1 MEMIS
6 SRDENLMVGSTMIT
20 SVASTA
26 EECRSEFLNN
36 YNSTISQ
43 SGLASAQASQPAH
56 PSPPTHLAPR
66 PLSLSSTCSSPCLS
80 SGTYPSPSPT
90 NTNGS
95 FTFSKSEIMKN
106 YHHSPI
112 PRTPRNGNENNGW
125 GIGFP
130 YPSPSP
136 TNAGSFSFSNSDQNN
151 YVKAMQGKKNPKKM
165 TLFTK

>member
-1 MEMIS
+1 MVPC
-6 SRDENLMVGSTMIT
+6 RDEKLMVGSTIIT
-20 SVASTA
+20 SVASTT

-43 SGLASAQASQPAH
+43 SGWARAQAPN
-56 PSPPTHLAPR
+56 PPHLAPR

-80 SGTYPSPSPT
+80 LGTYPSPSPT
-90 NTNGS
+90 NTNSS

-106 YHHSPI
+106 YHQSPI
-112 PRTPRNGNENNGW
+112 PRSPRNRNENGW
-125 GIGFP
+125 GIGVP

-151 YVKAMQGKKNPKKM
+151 YVKAMQGKVEII
-165 TLFTK
+165 LEQR

>member
-1 MEMIS
+1 MEMVPC
-6 SRDENLMVGSTMIT
+6 RDEKLMVGSTIIT

-36 YNSTISQ
+36 YNTSSISQ
-43 SGLASAQASQPAH
+43 SGWARSAQAPHPAH
-56 PSPPTHLAPR
+56 SPHPVHLAPT

-80 SGTYPSPSPT
+80 SAYPSPSPT
-90 NTNGS
+90 TNGS

-106 YHHSPI
+106 YHQSTI
-112 PRTPRNGNENNGW
+112 PRSPRNRNRNENGW
-125 GIGFP
+125 GIGVP

-151 YVKAMQGKKNPKKM
+151 YVKAMQGK
-165 TLFTK
+165 